1 MSRKG
6 SASSRSL
13 KQPICTLMLAC
24 DGNNLKGSRKDTGV
38 CCACAEKQLQREKG
52 AKARDAA

>member
-1 MSRKG
+1 MARKG

-24 DGNNLKGSRKDTGV
+24 DGNNLKGTRRDKGI
-38 CCACAEKQLQREKG
+38 CCACAEKLEQRAKREK
-52 AKARDAA
+52 AA